1 MRILVLNYEFPPV
14 GGGGGRASA
23 ELVQALVERG
33 HELRVITS
41 QAEGLPRSERRDGF
55 QITRVPTGRRTW
67 YRASFTSMARYVLSG
82 LRIGLRQVRE
92 WRPEVIHAH
101 FAVPTGVLAYGLRRL
116 SGVSY
121 VLTVHLGDVPGG
133 VPEKTKRWFQFV
145 GPMTPPVW
153 RGAASVVAVS
163 EHTRQL
169 ALRHYPVPIQVIP
182 NGLSLPRESDPDPGR
197 PPRLIFAGRFQPQ
210 KNLPFLVDA
219 LAEISDLEW
228 RCTLVGD
235 GPEMAAVKDR
245 VSVHRL
251 EARVELPGW
260 ISGIEVDARL
270 EDSDVLV
277 MPSLSE
283 GLPVIGVQ
291 ALAHGVAI
299 AASRAGG
306 LTELVVDR
314 SNGRLS
320 DIDELDQF
328 VESLRW
334 MLADTSRL
342 REMKAASRARATG
355 YEVGRVASQYES
367 LFRDVTQ
374 TVADEPTRSDDRS

>member
-23 ELVQALVERG
+23 ELIQALADRG
-33 HELRVITS
+33 HDLRVITS
-41 QAEGLPRSERRDGF
+41 QAEGLPRSEQRDGF

-82 LRIGLRQVRE
+82 FRIGLSQVRE

-116 SGVSY
+116 TGVSY

-133 VPEKTKRWFQFV
+133 VPEKTKRWFRFV

-163 EHTRQL
+163 EYTRQL
-169 ALRHYPVPIQVIP
+169 ALRHYAVPIEVIP
-182 NGLSLPRESDPDPGR
+182 NGLSLPPESDPEPGR

-210 KNLPFLVDA
+210 KNLPFLIDA
-219 LAEISDLEW
+219 LAEISELEW

-235 GPEMAAVKDR
+235 GPEMAAVRDR
-245 VSVHRL
+245 ILAHRL

-260 ISGIEVDARL
+260 IGGTEVDAL
-270 EDSDVLV
+270 LQDSDVLV

-283 GLPVIGVQ
+283 GLPVVGVQ

-299 AASRAGG
+299 VASRAGG
-306 LTELVVDR
+306 LTELVDDR
-314 SNGRLS
+314 SNGRLA
-320 DIDELDQF
+320 DIDDLDQF
-328 VESLRW
+328 VDSLRW
-334 MLADTSRL
+334 MLADTNRL
-342 REMKAASRARATG
+342 REMKAASRARATE

-367 LFRDVTQ
+367 LFKVVTQ
-374 TVADEPTRSDDRS
+374 NASDARVDKT